1 MAEALAKKK
10 NTRKVLKNIIATTP
24 QEAQGYLSE
33 DATNTNETIKILLS
47 YQDTLKSK
55 TNAFK
60 TLEKDRLSSL
70 GIKKSTSGTLITTPI
85 LKNFPQ
91 EIKLIVTR
99 NVKETWDLTKI
110 SEIVNLRFVKLAH

>member
-24 QEAQGYLSE
+24 QEAQVYLSE
-33 DATNTNETIKILLS
+33 DATNTNETIEILLS

-60 TLEKDRLSSL
+60 TLEKDSLSSL
-70 GIKKSTSGTLITTPI
+70 GIKKSTSGTLITTLI

-99 NVKETWDLTKI
+99 NIKGTWDLTKI
-110 SEIVNLRFVKLAH
+110 FEIVNLRFVKLAH

>member
-33 DATNTNETIKILLS
+33 DATNTNETIEVLLS

-70 GIKKSTSGTLITTPI
+70 GIKKSTSGTLITTLI

>member
-33 DATNTNETIKILLS
+33 DATNTNETIEILLS

-70 GIKKSTSGTLITTPI
+70 GIKKSTSGTLITTLI

-99 NVKETWDLTKI
+99 NVKESWDLTKI

>member
-33 DATNTNETIKILLS
+33 DATNTNETIEILLS

-70 GIKKSTSGTLITTPI
+70 GIKKSTSGTLIPTLI

>member
-33 DATNTNETIKILLS
+33 DATNTNETIEILLS

-70 GIKKSTSGTLITTPI
+70 GIKKSTSGTLITTLI
-85 LKNFPQ
+85 LKTFPQ

>member
-1 MAEALAKKK
+1 MAEAIAKKK

-33 DATNTNETIKILLS
+33 DATNTNETIEILLS

-70 GIKKSTSGTLITTPI
+70 GIKKSTSGTLITTLI

>member
-33 DATNTNETIKILLS
+33 DATNTNETIEILLS

-70 GIKKSTSGTLITTPI
+70 GIKKSTSGTIITTLI
-85 LKNFPQ
+85 LKTFPQ

>member
-1 MAEALAKKK
+1 MVEALAKKK

-33 DATNTNETIKILLS
+33 DATNTNETIEILLS

-70 GIKKSTSGTLITTPI
+70 GIKKSTSGTLITTLI

>member
-24 QEAQGYLSE
+24 QEAQVYLSE
-33 DATNTNETIKILLS
+33 DATNTNETIEILLS
-47 YQDTLKSK
+47 YQDKLKSK

-60 TLEKDRLSSL
+60 TLEKDSLYLL
-70 GIKKSTSGTLITTPI
+70 GIKKSTSGTLITTLI

-99 NVKETWDLTKI
+99 NIKGTWDLTKI
-110 SEIVNLRFVKLAH
+110 FEIVNLRFVKLAH